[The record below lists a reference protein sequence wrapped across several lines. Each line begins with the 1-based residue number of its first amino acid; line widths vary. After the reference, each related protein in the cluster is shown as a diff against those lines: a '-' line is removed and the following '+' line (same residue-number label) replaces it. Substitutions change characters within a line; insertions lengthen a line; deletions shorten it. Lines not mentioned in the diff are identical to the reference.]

1 MIAIIDFTK
10 KSKEFA
16 LTQKE
21 ILLFVEGELID
32 RRPYSLAELNSL
44 LKEGWFV
51 YDRTYRKEI
60 SEESVLVPDVILAL
74 GRLQLHRWGD
84 L

>member
-32 RRPYSLAELNSL
+32 RKPYSLAEVNSL
-44 LKEGWFV
+44 LKEGWFI
-51 YDRTYRKEI
+51 YDRTSRREI